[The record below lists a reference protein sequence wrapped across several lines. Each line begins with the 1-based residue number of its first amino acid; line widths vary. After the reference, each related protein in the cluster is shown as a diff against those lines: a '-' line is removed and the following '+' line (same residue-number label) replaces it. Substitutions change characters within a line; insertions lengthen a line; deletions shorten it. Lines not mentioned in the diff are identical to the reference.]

1 MSQAL
6 SGQGGQKPTGTAD
19 AGGAAD
25 PSMEDILASI
35 RRILSDDEQSAATPA
50 EVPPIV
56 MPDDSPADEVLRL
69 SETMLV
75 VPPDRPAEPQALEP
89 VHEPIVEPRA
99 VAAPLAE
106 PAPMPP
112 SDTVVAPETAVAAAS
127 SVSSMLRTLVQERE
141 HLSVYRGGPTIE
153 DLVREE
159 IRSLLKQ
166 WLDENLPPMVE
177 RLVRVELERV
187 LGRVVP

>member
-6 SGQGGQKPTGTAD
+6 PGQGGQKPAGPSD
-19 AGGAAD
+19 PGGAAD

-35 RRILSDDEQSAATPA
+35 RRILSDDEQTTAVPAEAEASAARHDPA
-50 EVPPIV
+50 V
-56 MPDDSPADEVLRL
+56 DDVFRL

-75 VPPDRPAEPQALEP
+75 VPPERPIEPVVAAEPEP
-89 VHEPIVEPRA
+89 EVLQPVA
-99 VAAPLAE
+99 VSP
-106 PAPMPP
+106 PATPP
-112 SDTVVAPETAVAAAS
+112 ETLVAPATAVAAAS
-127 SVSSMLRTLVQERE
+127 SVSAMVRTLVQERE
-141 HLSVYRGGPTIE
+141 QLSVYRGGPTIE

-159 IRSLLKQ
+159 IRPLLKQ
-166 WLDENLPPMVE
+166 WLDENLPPLVE